1 MLRSE
6 RSPAWQ
12 RDVKWLSAIVL
23 VLGLAVATLT
33 FSLSELTVRSR
44 ALPVL
49 HEMLRLTLMPEGS
62 GGAGLA
68 VRTGAAYQPGQK
80 LTLLPG
86 VDVYADP
93 TEVPT
98 FTVDEA
104 INRIAGVLTDK
115 TIQGGSA
122 GALALVTDT
131 GMRAQLQQALQGT
144 VLELVR
150 AGLGN
155 EMLPSGLEN
164 GSRLADWPKQAA
176 DHPGQPVQPI
186 VGIFEY
192 VAPAQIRT
200 MTDRQIGELVVSK
213 LADGVLADG
222 MEATRQKVVNSNLR
236 ARFDQALQQG
246 VPASLHGF
254 YAMLFLGH
262 RDAIASRLAEA
273 KAAIQGNQQK
283 SESLAGLL
291 PASQLAGLSQQQAN
305 AAVLDALA
313 KRSYEQGPGAIV
325 SLMTRN
331 DQKTKVQHVARLLTA
346 FSAGAHRRYL
356 AWTWLTGA
364 VALLFLIVLLATTPG
379 LQRLVYA
386 GIAVALGAAG
396 GSYAF
401 SRMTSLHEAAAAP
414 QAALAQFGMLGGFLT
429 TARYVAK
436 ALPPDVWTLPM
447 RNYLIVLG
455 FGGALVLLA
464 VVLWLLQRLR
474 PRRRSLL

>member
-1 MLRSE
+1 MLRTE

-12 RDVKWLSAIVL
+12 RDLKWLSAILL

-33 FSLSELTVRSR
+33 FSLGELTVRSR
-44 ALPVL
+44 ALPIL
-49 HEMLRLTLMPEGS
+49 HEMLQLTLMPGGS
-62 GGAGLA
+62 GGSGLA

-86 VDVYADP
+86 VEVYADP
-93 TEVPT
+93 TEVAG
-98 FTVDEA
+98 FTVDQA

-115 TIQGGSA
+115 TIQGGSTA
-122 GALALVTDT
+122 ALALVTDS
-131 GMRAQLQQALQGT
+131 GIKAQLQQAYQGT

-164 GSRLADWPKQAA
+164 GSRLADWPKQAT

-186 VGIFEY
+186 VGVFVY
-192 VAPAQIRT
+192 AQPAQLRT
-200 MTDRQIGELVVSK
+200 MTNRQIGELVVSK
-213 LADGVLADG
+213 LADAVLADG
-222 MEATRQKVVNSNLR
+222 MAATRQKVVNSNLR
-236 ARFDQALQQG
+236 TRFDLALQQG
-246 VPASLHGF
+246 VPESLHAF
-254 YAMLFLGH
+254 FTTLFLGH

-273 KAAIQGNQQK
+273 KAAIQGSQQK
-283 SESLAGLL
+283 SESLSGLL
-291 PASQLAGLSQQQAN
+291 PASQLAGLDEQQAN

-313 KRSYEQGPGAIV
+313 QRSYAQGPSAIAA
-325 SLMTRN
+325 LMTRN
-331 DQKTKVQHVARLLTA
+331 DQKAKVEHVAPLLSA
-346 FSAGAHRRYL
+346 FSAGAHGRYL
-356 AWTWLTGA
+356 AWTWLAGGLS
-364 VALLFLIVLLATTPG
+364 LLFLIVLLASAAG

-401 SRMTSLHEAAAAP
+401 SRLASLHQAAAAP
-414 QAALAQFGMLGGFLT
+414 QAALAQFGVLGGLLT
-429 TARYVAK
+429 SARYVAK
-436 ALPPDVWTLPM
+436 ALPPGVWTLPM

-455 FGGALVLLA
+455 FGGALILLA
-464 VVLWLLQRLR
+464 IVLWLLQRLR

>member
-1 MLRSE
+1 MLRTE

-33 FSLSELTVRSR
+33 FSLGELTVRQR

-49 HEMLRLTLMPEGS
+49 HQMLQLTLMPEGS
-62 GGAGLA
+62 GSGGLA
-68 VRTGAAYQPGQK
+68 VRTGAAYQPGKK

-86 VDVYADP
+86 VEVYADP
-93 TEVPT
+93 TEVSG
-98 FTVDEA
+98 FTVDQA

-122 GALALVTDT
+122 AALALVTDA
-131 GMRAQLQQALQGT
+131 GIHAQLEQALKGT

-150 AGLGN
+150 AGLGS
-155 EMLPSGLEN
+155 EMLPSGLED

-176 DHPGQPVQPI
+176 DNPGQPVQPI
-186 VGIFEY
+186 VGVFVY
-192 VAPAQIRT
+192 ADPAQLRT
-200 MTDRQIGELVVSK
+200 MTNRQIGEMVVAK
-213 LADGVLADG
+213 LADDVLADG
-222 MEATRQKVVNSNLR
+222 LAKTRQKVVNSNLR
-236 ARFDQALQQG
+236 TRFDLALQQG
-246 VPASLHGF
+246 VPTSLHGF
-254 YAMLFLGH
+254 YATLFLGH

-291 PASQLAGLSQQQAN
+291 PASQLAGLGQQQAD

-313 KRSYEQGPGAIV
+313 KRSYEQGPTALV
-325 SLMTRN
+325 DLMTRN
-331 DQKTKVQHVARLLTA
+331 DQKAKVQRVAPMLSA
-346 FSAGAHRRYL
+346 FSAAAHRRYL
-356 AWTWLTGA
+356 AWTWLAGGLS
-364 VALLFLIVLLATTPG
+364 LLFLIVLLASAPG

-396 GSYAF
+396 GSYVFNRLA
-401 SRMTSLHEAAAAP
+401 SLHEAATPP
-414 QAALAQFGMLGGFLT
+414 QAALAQFGVLGGLVAS
-429 TARYVAK
+429 ARYVAK
-436 ALPPDVWTLPM
+436 ALPPDVWTLPL
-447 RNYLIVLG
+447 RNHLIVLG
-455 FGGALVLLA
+455 FGGALILLA
-464 VVLWLLQRLR
+464 IVLWLLQRLR